1 MNLLNDRYN
10 VKMCNYGGMLRLEFL
25 NENVLI
31 VLKSGCLKLVE
42 VKYYRCK
49 LVLLVLRIE
58 SNILRKEEL

>member
-10 VKMCNYGGMLRLEFL
+10 VKMCNYCGMLRLVFL

>member
-10 VKMCNYGGMLRLEFL
+10 VKMCNYCGMLRLEFL